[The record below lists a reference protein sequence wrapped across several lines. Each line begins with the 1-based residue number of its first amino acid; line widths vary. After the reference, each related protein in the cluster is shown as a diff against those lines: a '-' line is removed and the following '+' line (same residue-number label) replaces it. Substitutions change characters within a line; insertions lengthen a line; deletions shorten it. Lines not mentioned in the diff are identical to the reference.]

1 MIRDRIRAIAQYTL
15 LFLLLLLLWLA
26 SGSEWILGLLAFMIL
41 ILPVSILVNL
51 YVRKHIHGKLVLPT
65 TAAKKTACMGS
76 IFLENKAWLPAAKIY
91 CRIGMINDL
100 TGEENVLEIISGL
113 GPKRKST
120 RDFLLEGEYCGRVY
134 VYVQSVKILDYWG
147 LFAVNVPMKAAARI
161 TILPE
166 LFSCDVAASP
176 VCAVSDEN
184 AVSRKGEDRTEVFQL
199 REYRSGD
206 DIRQIHWKLSSKLD
220 KLIIREASQSVS
232 RSLLVFWDKRDDAT
246 PENMDAMAEAT
257 VSICQA
263 LCDKGVTYDL
273 CWTEQDELELRQ
285 IRDADTLLQT
295 IPALVTQRGTAE
307 CQTPNIA
314 EYGRVICIS
323 ANPFEEETDE
333 KTVRLICSDMDFVDG
348 RGIVFSS
355 QNYAERLKR
364 LEF

>member
-1 MIRDRIRAIAQYTL
+1 MD
-15 LFLLLLLLWLA
+15 
-26 SGSEWILGLLAFMIL
+26 
-41 ILPVSILVNL
+41 
-51 YVRKHIHGKLVLPT
+51 
-65 TAAKKTACMGS
+65 
-76 IFLENKAWLPAAKIY
+76 
-91 CRIGMINDL
+91 
-100 TGEENVLEIISGL
+100 
-113 GPKRKST
+113 T
-120 RDFLLEGEYCGRVY
+120 RDFLLESEYCGRVY

-257 VSICQA
+257 
-263 LCDKGVTYDL
+263 L
-273 CWTEQDELELRQ
+273 DESL
-285 IRDADTLLQT
+285 IGDADFPESTVLQYYPGSVPQWYEVQHQLASAQGRNN
-295 IPALVTQRGTAE
+295 ISDYLDLEEAYEAYVTQMDLQLMAQPPRLVLSSKRFGKH
-307 CQTPNIA
+307 N
-314 EYGRVICIS
+314 
-323 ANPFEEETDE
+323 ETS
-333 KTVRLICSDMDFVDG
+333 LGDF
-348 RGIVFSS
+348 R
-355 QNYAERLKR
+355 ERMGVKL
-364 LEF
+364 